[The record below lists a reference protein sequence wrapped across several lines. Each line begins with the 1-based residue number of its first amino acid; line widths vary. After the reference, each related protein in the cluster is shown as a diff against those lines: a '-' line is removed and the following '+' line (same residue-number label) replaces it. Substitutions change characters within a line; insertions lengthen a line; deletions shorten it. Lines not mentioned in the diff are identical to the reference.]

1 MVRLSEDFLSASALS
16 LDAVAWV
23 SLPEQQ
29 GIRALHSDGSVLL
42 GIAGT
47 VADAEGSR
55 STLWRAAMAELQPGA
70 QLAAESLEQL
80 PPSSEGLTRLGAEL
94 IVVIDGDASKEDDA
108 AACRQGAR
116 QLRLAA
122 P

>member
-1 MVRLSEDFLSASALS
+1 MFEAA
-16 LDAVAWV
+16 
-23 SLPEQQ
+23 
-29 GIRALHSDGSVLL
+29 
-42 GIAGT
+42 AG
-47 VADAEGSR
+47 
-55 STLWRAAMAELQPGA
+55 RAAAGPA
-70 QLAAESLEQL
+70 FSISAEQL